1 MNGYP
6 VRAKHGEQV
15 RLQLP
20 DDLYA
25 IYEADMKVAD
35 RNILP
40 EDEQLRL
47 NVLGKGAKQP
57 FAVGT

>member
-1 MNGYP
+1 
-6 VRAKHGEQV
+6 
-15 RLQLP
+15 
-20 DDLYA
+20 
-25 IYEADMKVAD
+25 MKVAD